1 MAANPPVPGKGI
13 ISSQLAEDRVEIP
26 SDWRLRQFG
35 LIGLIAIVAV
45 WFGLMGYH
53 SPQPDSGVAD
63 SLSPFDFIGFASLVA
78 LVWFTT
84 PVTWTIAKTT
94 FHEAIRRRWVT
105 ALLGFAVVM
114 LGVSTFFTW
123 MQPGSQQKF
132 LRDYGLGFTVI
143 MTLIAAIFLGVALI
157 PPEIER
163 RTVFTILS
171 KPVTRLEFL
180 LGKYVGL
187 LIVLAFNLLVMSA
200 IFLLAYA
207 IFIIGKDGAPA
218 LGDGGF
224 FSKLP
229 HLGEAIRLASRADNS
244 GASLNGMWFDLGN
257 LAKALLLQFGTLT
270 IMAALAIMV
279 SQFLS
284 NIVAIIVSFVVYFLG
299 QSAPYWEHLA
309 GGSTSDARPLLNPT
323 LATFVN
329 AVYFVLPRLD
339 RFDVR
344 ERIVNDLPVNW
355 NYMMKASSSGC
366 IYAAVLLTIAYFAWR
381 DREF

>member
-1 MAANPPVPGKGI
+1 MAANPPVQGDKI
-13 ISSQLAEDRVEIP
+13 ISTRLADEQVVVP
-26 SDWRLRQFG
+26 AAWRTKQFI
-35 LIGLIAIVAV
+35 LIGLIVLLAGWFAVA
-45 WFGLMGYH
+45 GYR
-53 SPQPDSGVAD
+53 SPAGDSGVAD
-63 SLSPFDFIGFASLVA
+63 HFSPFDLLGFASLGA

-84 PVTWTIAKTT
+84 PITWTIAKTT

-123 MQPGSQQKF
+123 MQLGSQQKF
-132 LRDYGLGFTVI
+132 LRDYGVGFTVI

-187 LIVLAFNLLVMSA
+187 LITLAFNLFVMGA
-200 IFLLAYA
+200 IFLLSYA
-207 IFIIGKDGAPA
+207 IFVIGKDGAPA
-218 LGDGGF
+218 LQSAGIAG
-224 FSKLP
+224 LP
-229 HLGEAIRLASRADNS
+229 KAISLAAQADNS
-244 GASLNGMWFDLGN
+244 GASLKGLWFDLAN
-257 LAKALLLQFGTLT
+257 LSKALLLQFGALT
-270 IMAALAIMV
+270 IMAALAIML

-284 NIVAIIVSFVVYFLG
+284 GIVAIIVSFVVYFLG
-299 QSAPYWEHLA
+299 QSASYWEHLA
-309 GGSTSDARPLLNPT
+309 RGSGAASNAARPLLNPIIQG
-323 LATFVN
+323 LVN
-329 AVYFVLPRLD
+329 TVYFVLPRLD

-344 ERIVNDLPVNW
+344 ERIVNDLPVGM
-355 NYMMKASSSGC
+355 NYILKASSSGC
-366 IYAAVLLTIAYFAWR
+366 IYAAVLLTIAYFAWS